1 MIVHV
6 GSVLHEYT
14 GGRAEL
20 ELELS
25 KGATVAAVLA
35 ELERRFPG
43 LRFRVVDE
51 QGRVRQHMRVYVG
64 SAPISD
70 LSHRIA
76 AGDELHLLG
85 ALSGG

>member
-6 GSVLHEYT
+6 GSVLLGYT

-20 ELELS
+20 EAR
-25 KGATVAAVLA
+25 GATVAAVLDD
-35 ELERRFPG
+35 LERLCPG

-51 QGRVRQHMRVYVG
+51 QGRVRPHMRVYVG
-64 SAPISD
+64 SRPISD
-70 LSHRIA
+70 LSRRIA

>member
-20 ELELS
+20 EVPVAR
-25 KGATVAAVLA
+25 GATVAVLLD
-35 ELERRFPG
+35 ELERRCPG

-51 QGRVRQHMRVYVG
+51 QGKVRPHMRLYLGREPVT
-64 SAPISD
+64 D
-70 LSHRIA
+70 LSRRL
-76 AGDELHLLG
+76 GTSEEFHLLG